1 MKAKKI
7 IAIGLVAAM
16 TLGMSTSVFA
26 TSSNPYDDYPQFN
39 EWGTPYGPTDN
50 VFHAKGQGWLESG
63 KGVNESVT
71 NVIVPVMPN
80 VNIRYAQPGLFDF
93 GFDPQRLVDRTDA
106 KKYAGKENF
115 TDEALESGVYFINEP
130 KVLDDDHKNENT
142 YDNKSVKLKGTNIGT
157 KDVDFT
163 VTATLAG
170 GKNFKYLTADPSVK
184 VAKTAA
190 QVYED
195 LYNDTTNN
203 IGVTWEAFVTT
214 HGWDGES
221 VVETDSSDAD
231 PFYSTPSMFDLAKD
245 LADTDLHYELD
256 NVGFESDQMEII
268 NSAFASSFV
277 KGSNSISLLALIKT
291 VALEATDSTAF
302 MNEMSEYVEAD
313 PSGDSTSEDSSDV
326 GMYLELNVNTGDE
339 DTADAAYEDGAVE
352 TVFDS
357 ANVEKIKTSGD
368 KKIDVAAVYTE
379 TVPGTPG
386 NYAMDY
392 VNGEYKMTVRP
403 TADKKFKTV
412 AFWFR
417 GVATNN
423 EMQVLPEGLEV
434 PSLDFTWTFSQIKE
448 KVDPKVVAV
457 GEKTYGED
465 EAFDGVFDASLYNA
479 NPDGVIVSFDMGDY
493 SRITKVELKRED
505 GRFKEYN
512 EGNRPIFF
520 NIDAN
525 NLKIRKSIFSDTVN
539 EVTEKQ
545 WKVWFVDDLGKET
558 SMLFKF
564 VPSLD

>member
-26 TSSNPYDDYPQFN
+26 TTYDDYPQFN
-39 EWGTPYGPTDN
+39 EWGTAYGPTDN

-93 GFDPQRLVDRTDA
+93 GFDPQRLVERTGA

-115 TDEALESGVYFINEP
+115 TDKALESGVYFINEP
-130 KVLDDDHKNENT
+130 KVLTEGHEKENT

-170 GKNFKYLTADPSVK
+170 GENFKYLTADPSAV
-184 VAKTAA
+184 VAKTAY

-231 PFYSTPSMFDLAKD
+231 PFYSNPTMFELAKD

-291 VALEATDSTAF
+291 VASEATDSTAF